1 MRQSQENINALL
13 QKFESK
19 EIRLP
24 ELQRKYVWKKK
35 QIKQLLDSIYKDY
48 PTGSILLWETDKE
61 IVERDSAVTLQAKSE
76 YTKKSLLLDGQ
87 QRLTSL
93 LAVLKGNPIKVRKSR
108 DKTPEEKIELYFNL
122 DHPDSVIKFGG
133 DISDDDDDD
142 DDDLE
147 LVEDVEQEWFQLKT
161 KKLLNKQN
169 WVSVTEVCNNAEYE
183 ANLSE
188 KFKENPNHLK
198 YVRRLIKLKDLG
210 KNYNFPVVTLG
221 KELSYEEVTDV
232 FIRVNSSGTKLNSSD
247 LALAQITSR
256 WENSLDTF
264 QSFADQCSE
273 KNYDISVNDL
283 MRMLVAISTAQSK
296 FKVISR
302 TPIESIK
309 SAWDDTKN
317 AVHLTINFLKGNG
330 QIESMGA
337 IKSFYPLV
345 PIGCIY
351 HKMKHELSEKQSNL
365 LLKWFFAAVIWS
377 RYSGSVE
384 TTLDV
389 DLSIIK
395 NNDNYIEKMLDNIK
409 QDRGGNLDV
418 KESDLVG
425 ADARSPFF
433 IMTYVLAR
441 QNHAK
446 DWRTGTEFSLESS
459 GIGFQN
465 EIDHIFPKAVLQKH
479 LMKKYDNNSSQVKK
493 LVNDI
498 GNLAFLSKVSNIK
511 KGKTPPEEYFP
522 PIIQRHGDEVLK
534 AQYIST
540 DSSLWAL
547 DRYEDFLKK
556 RRQDI
561 ADAINNLMNSL
572 G

>member
-1 MRQSQENINALL
+1 MIQSTENINALL

-24 ELQRKYVWKKK
+24 ELQRKYVWKKT

-61 IVERDSAVTLQAKSE
+61 VIERDSAVTLQTKSE
-76 YTKKSLLLDGQ
+76 FSKKYLLLDGQ

-93 LAVLKGNPIKVRKSR
+93 LAVLNGNTIKVRKSR
-108 DKTPEEKIELYFNL
+108 GRTSEEKIELYFNL

-142 DDDLE
+142 LE
-147 LVEDVEQEWFQLKT
+147 QVEDVEQEWFQLKT

-210 KNYNFPVVTLG
+210 KNYSFPVVTLG
-221 KELSYEEVTDV
+221 KDLSYEEVTDV

-256 WENSLDTF
+256 WENSLETF
-264 QSFADQCSE
+264 QAFADQCSE

-296 FKVISR
+296 FKIISSI
-302 TPIESIK
+302 PIESIK
-309 SAWDDTKN
+309 SAWDNTKN
-317 AVHLTINFLKGNG
+317 AIHLTINFLKGNG
-330 QIESMGA
+330 QIESMDA

-351 HKMKHELSEKQSNL
+351 HKMKHELSEKQSKL

-377 RYSGSVE
+377 RYSVSVE

-395 NNDNYIEKMLDNIK
+395 NNDDYIEKMLDNIK
-409 QDRGGNLDV
+409 QDRGGNLNV

-425 ADARSPFF
+425 ADVRSPFF

-441 QNHAK
+441 LNHAK

-498 GNLAFLSKVSNIK
+498 GNQAFLSKVSNIK

-522 PIIQRHGDEVLK
+522 PIIQQHGDEVLK

-547 DRYEDFLKK
+547 DRYEDFLKM

>member
-1 MRQSQENINALL
+1 MRQSRDSINSLLDRFEN
-13 QKFESK
+13 K

-24 ELQRKYVWKKK
+24 ELQRKYVWKKT
-35 QIKQLLDSIYKDY
+35 QIKHLLDSIYKDY

-61 IVERDSAVTLQAKSE
+61 VVERDSAVTLQTKSE
-76 YTKKSLLLDGQ
+76 SSNKSLLLDGQ

-93 LAVLKGNPIKVRKSR
+93 LAVLNGNPVKVRKSR
-108 DKTPEEKIELYFNL
+108 GKTSEEKIELYFNL

-142 DDDLE
+142 LE
-147 LVEDVEQEWFQLKT
+147 LVQDVEQEWFQLKT

-210 KNYNFPVVTLG
+210 KNYSFPVVTLG
-221 KELSYEEVTDV
+221 KDLSYEEVTDV

-256 WENSLDTF
+256 WENSLNTF
-264 QSFADQCSE
+264 QAFADQCSE

-283 MRMLVAISTAQSK
+283 VRMLVAISTAQSK
-296 FKVISR
+296 FKIISSI
-302 TPIESIK
+302 PIESIK

-317 AVHLTINFLKGNG
+317 AIHLTINFLKGNG
-330 QIESMGA
+330 QIESMDA

-345 PIGCIY
+345 PIGCIF
-351 HKMKHELSEKQSNL
+351 HKMKHELSEKQAKL

-377 RYSGSVE
+377 RYSVSVE

-395 NNDNYIEKMLDNIK
+395 KNDDYIEKMLDNISS
-409 QDRGGNLDV
+409 DRGGNLDV

-425 ADARSPFF
+425 ADVRSPFF

-441 QNHAK
+441 LNHAK

-465 EIDHIFPKAVLQKH
+465 EIDHIFPKAVLQEH
-479 LMKKYDNNSSQVKK
+479 LMKKYDNDSSQVKK

-498 GNLAFLSKVSNIK
+498 GNMAFLSKVSNIK
-511 KGKTPPEEYFP
+511 KGKTPPDEYFP
-522 PIIQRHGDEVLK
+522 PIIQRHGDEILK
-534 AQYIST
+534 AQHIST
-540 DSSLWAL
+540 DSSLWVL
-547 DRYEDFLKK
+547 DRYEDFLKD
-556 RRQDI
+556 RRQKI
-561 ADAINNLMNSL
+561 ADAINDLMNSL

>member
-1 MRQSQENINALL
+1 MRQSRDSINSLLDRFEN
-13 QKFESK
+13 K

-24 ELQRKYVWKKK
+24 ELQRKYVWKKI

-61 IVERDSAVTLQAKSE
+61 VIERDSAVTLQTKSE
-76 YTKKSLLLDGQ
+76 FSKKYLLLDGQ

-93 LAVLKGNPIKVRKSR
+93 LAVLNGNTIKVRKSR
-108 DKTPEEKIELYFNL
+108 GRTSEEKIELYFNL

-142 DDDLE
+142 LE
-147 LVEDVEQEWFQLKT
+147 QVEDVEQEWFQLKT

-198 YVRRLIKLKDLG
+198 YVKRLIKLKGLG
-210 KNYNFPVVTLG
+210 KNYSFPVVTLD
-221 KELSYEEVTDV
+221 KDLSYEEVTDV

-256 WENSLDTF
+256 WENSLETF
-264 QSFADQCSE
+264 QAFADQCSE

-296 FKVISR
+296 FKIISSI
-302 TPIESIK
+302 PIESIK
-309 SAWDDTKN
+309 SAWDNTKN
-317 AVHLTINFLKGNG
+317 AIHLTINFLKGNG
-330 QIESMGA
+330 QIESMDA

-351 HKMKHELSEKQSNL
+351 HKMKHELSEKQSKL

-377 RYSGSVE
+377 RYSVSVE

-395 NNDNYIEKMLDNIK
+395 KNDDYIEKMLDNISS
-409 QDRGGNLDV
+409 DRGGNLDV

-425 ADARSPFF
+425 ADVRSPFF

-441 QNHAK
+441 LNHAK

-479 LMKKYDNNSSQVKK
+479 LMKKYDNDSSQVKK

-498 GNLAFLSKVSNIK
+498 GNMAFLSKVSNIK

-522 PIIQRHGDEVLK
+522 PIIQQHGDEVLK

-540 DSSLWAL
+540 EPSLWAL
-547 DRYEDFLKK
+547 DRYEDFLKM

>member
-1 MRQSQENINALL
+1 
-13 QKFESK
+13 
-19 EIRLP
+19 
-24 ELQRKYVWKKK
+24 
-35 QIKQLLDSIYKDY
+35 
-48 PTGSILLWETDKE
+48 
-61 IVERDSAVTLQAKSE
+61 
-76 YTKKSLLLDGQ
+76 
-87 QRLTSL
+87 
-93 LAVLKGNPIKVRKSR
+93 
-108 DKTPEEKIELYFNL
+108 L

-133 DISDDDDDD
+133 DISDDDDD

-210 KNYNFPVVTLG
+210 KNYSFPVVTLG
-221 KELSYEEVTDV
+221 KDLSYEEVTDV

-264 QSFADQCSE
+264 QDFADQCSE

-296 FKVISR
+296 FKIISSI
-302 TPIESIK
+302 PIESIK
-309 SAWDDTKN
+309 SAWDNTKN
-317 AVHLTINFLKGNG
+317 AIHLTINFLKGNG
-330 QIESMGA
+330 QIESMDA

-351 HKMKHELSEKQSNL
+351 HKMKHELSEKQSKL

-377 RYSGSVE
+377 RYSVSVE

-395 NNDNYIEKMLDNIK
+395 NNDDYIEKMLDNIK
-409 QDRGGNLDV
+409 QDRGGNLNV
-418 KESDLVG
+418 K
-425 ADARSPFF
+425 
-433 IMTYVLAR
+433 
-441 QNHAK
+441 
-446 DWRTGTEFSLESS
+446 
-459 GIGFQN
+459 
-465 EIDHIFPKAVLQKH
+465 
-479 LMKKYDNNSSQVKK
+479 
-493 LVNDI
+493 
-498 GNLAFLSKVSNIK
+498 
-511 KGKTPPEEYFP
+511 
-522 PIIQRHGDEVLK
+522 
-534 AQYIST
+534 
-540 DSSLWAL
+540 
-547 DRYEDFLKK
+547 
-556 RRQDI
+556 
-561 ADAINNLMNSL
+561 
-572 G
+572 

>member
-1 MRQSQENINALL
+1 MIQSTENINALL

-24 ELQRKYVWKKK
+24 ELQRKYVWKKT

-61 IVERDSAVTLQAKSE
+61 VIERDSAVTLQTKSE
-76 YTKKSLLLDGQ
+76 FSKKYLLLDGQ

-93 LAVLKGNPIKVRKSR
+93 LAVLNGNTIKVRKSR
-108 DKTPEEKIELYFNL
+108 GRTSEEKIELYFNL

-142 DDDLE
+142 LE
-147 LVEDVEQEWFQLKT
+147 QVEDVEQEWFQLKT

-210 KNYNFPVVTLG
+210 KNYSFPVVTLG
-221 KELSYEEVTDV
+221 KDLSYEEVTDV

-256 WENSLDTF
+256 WENSLETF
-264 QSFADQCSE
+264 QAFADQCSE

-296 FKVISR
+296 FKIISSI
-302 TPIESIK
+302 PIESIK
-309 SAWDDTKN
+309 SAWDNTKN
-317 AVHLTINFLKGNG
+317 AIHLTINFLKGNG
-330 QIESMGA
+330 QIESMDA

-351 HKMKHELSEKQSNL
+351 HKMKHELSEKQSKL

-377 RYSGSVE
+377 RYSVSVE

-395 NNDNYIEKMLDNIK
+395 NNDDYIEKMLDNIK
-409 QDRGGNLDV
+409 QDRGGNLNV

-425 ADARSPFF
+425 ADVRSPFF

-441 QNHAK
+441 LNHAK

-479 LMKKYDNNSSQVKK
+479 LMKKYDNDSSQVKK

-498 GNLAFLSKVSNIK
+498 GNMAFLSKVSNIK

-522 PIIQRHGDEVLK
+522 PIIQQHGDEVLK

-547 DRYEDFLKK
+547 DRYEDFLKM